1 MAAKCAQTH
10 THLHKQAHTRTHG
23 HRIWQGRRRVDQTA
37 VQNNANIFMCI
48 FSAHQ
53 CVFQPNLPTMRKR
66 ERDHESGI
74 EVGRVPEREGGCWQK
89 SRAEQSFS
97 RDHSPKTAG
106 DVDAHKT
113 TNPRHKHTKKPKEN
127 PPVTH
132 THTHIRTPDAH
143 ACQWKME
150 CGKVL
155 QCNFPAFCFWRPT
168 QTQLLRPKGKNTK
181 EKQRK
186 KGQSGKLAQPE
197 QQQQQHTFGTGC
209 SWIGFPIGSAKG
221 WVSHSSCDY
230 VSPCMCARVCAC
242 AGLHSSPPPSPISN
256 RIVAR

>member
-1 MAAKCAQTH
+1 
-10 THLHKQAHTRTHG
+10 
-23 HRIWQGRRRVDQTA
+23 
-37 VQNNANIFMCI
+37 MCI

-66 ERDHESGI
+66 ETDHESGI

-181 EKQRK
+181 ENSEK
-186 KGQSGKLAQPE
+186 KASLENWHSQSNNNSSTHLAQGAAE
-197 QQQQQHTFGTGC
+197 SAFQLEALRV
-209 SWIGFPIGSAKG
+209 GFPIPAVIMSAP
-221 WVSHSSCDY
+221 V
-230 VSPCMCARVCAC
+230 CARVCVRVRGC
-242 AGLHSSPPPSPISN
+242 IPVHPLLQ
-256 RIVAR
+256 